1 MVSEDA
7 QMYTIEAL
15 AAAMIILFAVLFI
28 VQAAPLT
35 PLTTS
40 AANEQ
45 VERQLA
51 AYGKD
56 LLTVLDY
63 HTSYAEDSVLKTA
76 ILEWNGLEEEHDD
89 GLPPA
94 ASSEKGVTFNNTLI
108 QALTGRGIAYNLV
121 IEYYD
126 EGGLVSKKM
135 VWNGKPSDNAVTV
148 SRKIVIYDAVED
160 DYFTGDK
167 YNATGY
173 EYPATNTWLYDYDQK
188 STSGF
193 RNLINVKLTLWWM

>member
-1 MVSEDA
+1 MVEDEG

-51 AYGKD
+51 LYGED
-56 LLTVLDY
+56 LLRVLDY
-63 HTSYAEDSVLKTA
+63 HTDYSEDSVLKTA
-76 ILEWNGLEEEHDD
+76 ILEWNGLEESEDD
-89 GLPPA
+89 GLPPPA
-94 ASSEKGVTFNNTLI
+94 LSEKGEEFNTTLI
-108 QALTGRGIAYNLV
+108 QALTGRGIAYNLI

-126 EGGLVSKKM
+126 ATGLVSRKM

-148 SRKIVIYDAVED
+148 SRKIVVYDPTED
-160 DYFTGDK
+160 DYFTGDR

-173 EYPATNTWLYDYDQK
+173 EYPATTTWIYDYD
-188 STSGF
+188 SNSGF
-193 RNLINVKLTLWWM
+193 RNMINVKLTLWWM